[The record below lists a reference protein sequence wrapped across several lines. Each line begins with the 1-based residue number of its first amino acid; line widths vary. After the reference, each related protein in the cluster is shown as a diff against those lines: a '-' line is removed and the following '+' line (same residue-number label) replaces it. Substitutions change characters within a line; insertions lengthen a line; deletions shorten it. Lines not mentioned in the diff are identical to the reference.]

1 MKAGKPKGPSQ
12 KNIKKGTQ
20 GGGERVSVPKPAEV
34 AAETP
39 LQEPTVAARNQATL
53 ESIANSVRI

>member
-39 LQEPTVAARNQATL
+39 LQEPTVAAR
-53 ESIANSVRI
+53 S